1 MLDGRTCQ
9 LTGFGV
15 NHVLQP
21 VWRLRALAEGR
32 ESRRAG
38 LKSRAGA
45 LVPESRQPRARSRV
59 GHTLLLRRGGAGGG
73 RKSLAGDEG
82 GGPGRLGSQ
91 EEGPNLRRPLPR
103 AAPLARDGQLSSVHR
118 AFCADWGCL
127 SLSSLLGVRLPV
139 ALRLARPRAWAPRWR
154 LPPSSHTGAPAAPRA
169 HRSLCRHHPLLPP
182 SVAAVFSSFASVTL
196 PPPHRRP
203 RRCTARRRWSRRGW
217 LRSRRLTSRG
227 ISRPSAGSRCKNP
240 IRSAQQPQ
248 RSNRSAATA
257 AQHGAAP
264 PQQPQ
269 HRRSGRCSGLVQR
282 GNRSIGIREGWRR
295 KASIRRPGCFAL
307 STSCQLL
314 TSGCC
319 PLTAWLWRQFHA
331 TCLDTFPPIFYLNDV
346 SRDVIRAV
354 CVPAATS
361 CRCAADLLSR
371 CRLRRSDASSH
382 ISRLLPRPD
391 DLASKS
397 DARLP
402 ARCTH

>member
-196 PPPHRRP
+196 PPPPTAVPVAVQRGGGGPAAGGCDRGGLHREGFRDLRP
-203 RRCTARRRWSRRGW
+203 AHDARIQSG
-217 LRSRRLTSRG
+217 
-227 ISRPSAGSRCKNP
+227 
-240 IRSAQQPQ
+240 Q

>member
-82 GGPGRLGSQ
+82 GGPGRFGSQ

-103 AAPLARDGQLSSVHR
+103 AAPLARDGQLSSLHR

-196 PPPHRRP
+196 PPPPPSPSLYSAAEVVPP
-203 RRCTARRRWSRRGW
+203 RVVAIEEAYIARDFETFG
-217 LRSRRLTSRG
+217 RLTMQESNQV
-227 ISRPSAGSRCKNP
+227 SAATA
-240 IRSAQQPQ
+240 AQQPQ
-248 RSNRSAATA
+248 RSNRSTARRSAATA
-257 AQHGAAP
+257 TAAPEERQVQRAGAARKP
-264 PQQPQ
+264 FDRDP
-269 HRRSGRCSGLVQR
+269 RGLAPK
-282 GNRSIGIREGWRR
+282 G
-295 KASIRRPGCFAL
+295 
-307 STSCQLL
+307 
-314 TSGCC
+314 
-319 PLTAWLWRQFHA
+319 
-331 TCLDTFPPIFYLNDV
+331 
-346 SRDVIRAV
+346 
-354 CVPAATS
+354 
-361 CRCAADLLSR
+361 
-371 CRLRRSDASSH
+371 
-382 ISRLLPRPD
+382 
-391 DLASKS
+391 
-397 DARLP
+397 
-402 ARCTH
+402 